1 MSDDLAALLAA
12 DPDQMTYEQ
21 ARDGLSA
28 IVNRLEGGSA
38 SLEESLA
45 LWEKGE
51 ALAKRCNQWL
61 DGAEQ
66 RLAAASG
73 KGPAERS
80 RPLDRRRG
88 GRDRHHRRPLL
99 SPIRPPGPAA
109 SRGRRQVPASPTSR

>member
-1 MSDDLAALLAA
+1 MSDDVATLLAA

-28 IVNRLEGGSA
+28 IVNQLEGGSA

-61 DGAEQ
+61 DDADQ
-66 RLAAASG
+66 RLAAAAV
-73 KGPAERS
+73 KGPDGEVATA
-80 RPLDRRRG
+80 G
-88 GRDRHHRRPLL
+88 
-99 SPIRPPGPAA
+99 SPDADETVITD
-109 SRGRRQVPASPTSR
+109 VPF